1 MWIRIL
7 PVSALTLDSC
17 SNGVSPLSVASSCQV
32 AHIKDY
38 LPKACPHGDSV
49 ILDSEV
55 LVCVC
60 VVWCGVVCVV
70 WCGVVCVVC
79 VVCVV
84 WCVVWCGVYYF

>member
-1 MWIRIL
+1 MECL
-7 PVSALTLDSC
+7 
-17 SNGVSPLSVASSCQV
+17 LSLLLLCQV

-60 VVWCGVVCVV
+60 V
-70 WCGVVCVVC
+70 CGVVCVVC
-79 VVCVV
+79 GVCGLV
-84 WCVVWCGVYYF
+84 WCVLLLSTTMFVSACACKHVMCDCGI